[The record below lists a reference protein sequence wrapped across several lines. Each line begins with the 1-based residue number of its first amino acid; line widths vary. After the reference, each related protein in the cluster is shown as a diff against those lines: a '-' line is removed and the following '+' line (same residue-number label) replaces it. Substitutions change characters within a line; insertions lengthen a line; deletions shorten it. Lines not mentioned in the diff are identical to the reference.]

1 MQEPFKKT
9 FLNDNLQNLQT
20 QLVGNDYVTKKW
32 FGTTICKQFF
42 GRKNLHV
49 QKIFRATTTIFWH
62 NFLQNLKQMIPSDN
76 LKVLCQLA
84 AFAEKLFTA
93 TTCNCCME
101 QQFVKPY
108 PEKQFSRFIKNIN
121 VELTLFTLCS
131 LCNVYRGHIY
141 QLYKQTS
148 IIYLHLPKL
157 SFQNSN
163 LYRMVLKSKWAY
175 PYYSL
180 FQLMD
185 EEY

>member
-32 FGTTICKQFF
+32 FGTTICKQFV

-49 QKIFRATTTIFWH
+49 QKIFRTTTTIFWH

-84 AFAEKLFTA
+84 SFAEKLFTA

-108 PEKQFSRFIKNIN
+108 PEKQFSRFIKKIN

-131 LCNVYRGHIY
+131 LCNVYRHW
-141 QLYKQTS
+141 LVDT
-148 IIYLHLPKL
+148 LLKL
-157 SFQNSN
+157 FYTGMYITNTN
-163 LYRMVLKSKWAY
+163 HH
-175 PYYSL
+175 
-180 FQLMD
+180 
-185 EEY
+185 